1 MNHNYNHSPKKNLYS
16 LSFIRPAQIPCIK
29 KKKKKSLNVHV
40 DPVNS
45 QVIIVQKR
53 KIEKV
58 VPISTNGV
66 LVATPEQEAFQCRD
80 MKTGRAG

>member
-1 MNHNYNHSPKKNLYS
+1 LNGKNLREVSSNTLY
-16 LSFIRPAQIPCIK
+16 LNNNNNNN
-29 KKKKKSLNVHV
+29 SLNVHV

-45 QVIIVQKR
+45 RVIIVQRR

-58 VPISTNGV
+58 VPINTNGV
-66 LVATPEQEAFQCRD
+66 LIATPEQEAFQCRD